1 MNAKTAFA
9 KLSGQQ
15 RIAGH
20 LVQSSGGAAINV
32 WDPATEERIGQIA
45 DATAADIDQAV
56 AAANSAQRGWR
67 SVNFHRRGG
76 MLPQEGGHGVGAR
89 PPAVGEFVPEKGKTS
104 HIDSVERGLVA
115 RAHP

>member
-67 SVNFHRRGG
+67 SVNFHRRAGT
-76 MLPQEGGHGVGAR
+76 LPETSRQGRGAR
-89 PPAVGEFVPEKGKTS
+89 PPPGGKLSPPKGQNHK
-104 HIDSVERGLVA
+104 EELR
-115 RAHP
+115 P